1 MKNKKMKKNHITPIN
16 FSFLIKIF
24 LINYFLLL
32 PFIKPKYLKPLFANN
47 NLTTD
52 YLSKD
57 PKIFYILGEG
67 DFLKIVIEKQVVS
80 LNGNYMIDG
89 QGFINLPRL
98 KKVYVSGLTV
108 NELTKLLNTEF
119 LKYIKEPDINI
130 QVIRYRPVKIFIT
143 GEVANPGLH
152 ILPGSSFQVEQEGG
166 VSIDKSLNSYFPSL
180 IDAIKKSDGITLNA
194 DLSQIEVIRKNKLS
208 GGGGRIKTNI
218 DLHSFFE
225 QNTDEQN
232 LRILDGD
239 AINIPRSINPSII
252 SIKKAIQTNLNPKFI
267 NVIVSGR
274 VENPGTIKI
283 DKSSVLND
291 AIEIAGGPKI
301 IKGPIRYLKYSN
313 DGSIDRRK
321 FNYSKSAKRGT
332 YSNPY
337 LSNGDI
343 IYVGKGKLAASA
355 EVLNEITKPFQSLV
369 TAVTLY
375 EFLSD

>member
-1 MKNKKMKKNHITPIN
+1 MPLKRTPQN
-16 FSFLIKIF
+16 
-24 LINYFLLL
+24 
-32 PFIKPKYLKPLFANN
+32 
-47 NLTTD
+47 D
-52 YLSKD
+52 
-57 PKIFYILGEG
+57 YILGEG
-67 DFLKIVIEKQVVS
+67 DKLLISIVKEIDDFNVEVV
-80 LNGNYMIDG
+80 
-89 QGFINLPRL
+89 INASGTIILPRL
-98 KKVYVSGLTV
+98 NRIYVSGLSID
-108 NELTKLLNTEF
+108 ELQQILEEEYKF
-119 LKYIKEPDINI
+119 YIKEPDINI

-152 ILPGSSFQVEQEGG
+152 ILPGSSFQVQQDGG
-166 VSIDKSLNSYFPSL
+166 VSNGSLNSYFPSL
-180 IDAIKKSDGITLNA
+180 IDAIKKSEGITLNA
-194 DLSQIEVIRKNKLS
+194 DLSQIEVIRKNQLS

-232 LRILDGD
+232 IRILDGD

-291 AIEIAGGPKI
+291 AIEIAGGAKI